1 MLVSAEQSCLFL
13 VDIQSRLLP
22 AVHDSEMVVR
32 NCRILAQAAARLGVP
47 ILAVEL
53 NPGGIGTTV
62 GPIAELVPEGAIM
75 EKIHFSSH
83 AEADIR
89 GRVAATGCRQ
99 MVVAGMET
107 HVCVLQTA
115 IDFAG
120 AGYDTFVVADATAS
134 RVPESHQAA
143 LSRLTANGVEAVTTE
158 MVVFEW
164 LHRAD
169 VPEFRDLL
177 RLIK

>member
-1 MLVSAEQSCLFL
+1 MLISADQSCLFI
-13 VDIQSRLLP
+13 VDMQSRLLP
-22 AVHDSEMVVR
+22 AVYDPKTVVR
-32 NCRILAQAAARLGVP
+32 NCRILLEAAARLGAP

-53 NPGGIGTTV
+53 NPAGIGPTV
-62 GPIAELVPEGAIM
+62 DPIAGMVPDGAVM
-75 EKIHFSSH
+75 EKIHFSSY
-83 AEADIR
+83 AEAPVR
-89 GRVAATGCRQ
+89 ARAAATGRRQ
-99 MVVAGMET
+99 MVVAGMEA

-120 AGYDTFVVADATAS
+120 AGYETFVVSDATAS
-134 RVPESHQAA
+134 RTPENHQAA
-143 LSRLTANGVEAVTTE
+143 LARLAANGIEIVTTE

-164 LHRAD
+164 LHSAD

>member
-1 MLVSAEQSCLFL
+1 MLVSAKQSCLFV
-13 VDIQSRLLP
+13 VDMQSRLLP
-22 AVHDSEMVVR
+22 AIYDSETVVR
-32 NCRILAQAAARLGVP
+32 NCRILLQAAARLDVP

-53 NPGGIGTTV
+53 NPGGIGATV
-62 GPIAELVPEGAIM
+62 ESVAGLIPEGATM
-75 EKIHFSSH
+75 EKMHFSSH
-83 AEADIR
+83 ADADIR
-89 GRVAATGCRQ
+89 DRAAATGRRQ
-99 MVVAGMET
+99 MVVAGTEA

-134 RVPESHQAA
+134 RTVENHQAA
-143 LSRLTANGVEAVTTE
+143 LSRLAANGVEVVTTE